1 MMPESIAKEGEEGE
15 SEEERGEANHMGTVL
30 HPK

>member
-1 MMPESIAKEGEEGE
+1 MMPGSIAKE
-15 SEEERGEANHMGTVL
+15 EEEEEQEEQGEVNHMGTVL

>member
-1 MMPESIAKEGEEGE
+1 MMPGSIAKE
-15 SEEERGEANHMGTVL
+15 EEEEEEEEEQGEVNHMGTVL

>member
-1 MMPESIAKEGEEGE
+1 MMPGSIAKEEEEEE

>member
-1 MMPESIAKEGEEGE
+1 MIPGSIAKE
-15 SEEERGEANHMGTVL
+15 EEEEEEQGEANHMGTVL

>member
-1 MMPESIAKEGEEGE
+1 MIPGSIAKE
-15 SEEERGEANHMGTVL
+15 EEEEEEEEQGEANHMGTVL